1 MSVNRKILAE
11 YYFKIYEIDPYF
23 YKNCQEKIQVDKNG
37 HEDIPFRIN
46 VYFSEYKLMKKD
58 ILRETLFL
66 KRKDKKHYKTKLIV
80 NLLEL
85 ILIKEIKMHFPK
97 LVEYKHLLV
106 SFKNKKIKR
115 ITSRNKT
122 IKRTHLE
129 IWSITLANQP
139 KNIK

>member
-1 MSVNRKILAE
+1 
-11 YYFKIYEIDPYF
+11 
-23 YKNCQEKIQVDKNG
+23 
-37 HEDIPFRIN
+37 
-46 VYFSEYKLMKKD
+46 MKKD

-97 LVEYKHLLV
+97 LVEHKHLLV

-129 IWSITLANQP
+129 I
-139 KNIK
+139 

>member
-1 MSVNRKILAE
+1 
-11 YYFKIYEIDPYF
+11 
-23 YKNCQEKIQVDKNG
+23 
-37 HEDIPFRIN
+37 
-46 VYFSEYKLMKKD
+46 MKKD

-66 KRKDKKHYKTKLIV
+66 KRKDKKHYKAKLIV

>member
-1 MSVNRKILAE
+1 MFREFDIMVLSKYSIKSKIGKMSVNRKILAE

-85 ILIKEIKMHFPK
+85 ILIKEIKMYFPK

-106 SFKNKKIKR
+106 SLKNKKLK
-115 ITSRNKT
+115 
-122 IKRTHLE
+122 E
-129 IWSITLANQP
+129 
-139 KNIK
+139 

>member
-23 YKNCQEKIQVDKNG
+23 YKNCKEKIKVDKNG

-85 ILIKEIKMHFPK
+85 ILIKEIKMYFPK

-106 SFKNKKIKR
+106 SLKNKKLK
-115 ITSRNKT
+115 
-122 IKRTHLE
+122 E
-129 IWSITLANQP
+129 
-139 KNIK
+139 